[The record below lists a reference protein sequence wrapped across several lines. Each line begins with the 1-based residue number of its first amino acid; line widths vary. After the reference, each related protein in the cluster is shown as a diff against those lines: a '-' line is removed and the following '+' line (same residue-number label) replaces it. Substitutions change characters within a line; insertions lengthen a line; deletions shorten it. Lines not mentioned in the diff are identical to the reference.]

1 MRIEDH
7 IKDYNVM
14 IDGKNVFDQ
23 PINNCFKTYENI
35 RKIATGQGNDYTT
48 SCLLY
53 FLYYKEDY
61 KMIATDLCKQQALDA
76 DPREINRLILLQT

>member
-1 MRIEDH
+1 MRIDY
-7 IKDYNVM
+7 IKDCNVM

-23 PINNCFKTYENI
+23 PINNCFKTYENF
-35 RKIATGQGNDYTT
+35 RKIANGQGNDYTT

-53 FLYYKEDY
+53 FLYYKDY

-76 DPREINRLILLQT
+76 DPREI